1 MRTPKAISVET
12 IIVGCRMNN
21 LKKLARASRSCAMQL
36 DVRTLVISLMLVAGV
51 NSLVMLLA
59 LRYAIPDF
67 FYIVVCNV
75 LVPWGAGKIIQTTV
89 SLGLA
94 MSEKHAS
101 SWDELVQLAD
111 LAMYRVKSKGG
122 NGVAWYEEE
131 IKVKQSI

>member
-1 MRTPKAISVET
+1 
-12 IIVGCRMNN
+12 
-21 LKKLARASRSCAMQL
+21 MQL
-36 DVRTLVISLMLVAGV
+36 DLRALVISLMLMAGV
-51 NSLVMLLA
+51 NSLVMLLAWRYTSSMRNITGFWSVSQLLFLLGTALLA

-67 FYIVVCNV
+67 FSIVVCNV

-94 MSEKHAS
+94 MSEKRTS

-111 LAMYRVKSKGG
+111 LAMYRVKSQGG

>member
-1 MRTPKAISVET
+1 MQCACSV
-12 IIVGCRMNN
+12 
-21 LKKLARASRSCAMQL
+21 
-36 DVRTLVISLMLVAGV
+36 
-51 NSLVMLLA
+51 
-59 LRYAIPDF
+59 
-67 FYIVVCNV
+67 
-75 LVPWGAGKIIQTTV
+75 GAGKIIQTTV

-111 LAMYRVKSKGG
+111 LAMYRVKSQGG

>member
-1 MRTPKAISVET
+1 
-12 IIVGCRMNN
+12 
-21 LKKLARASRSCAMQL
+21 MQL
-36 DVRTLVISLMLVAGV
+36 DLRTLVISLMLVAGV
-51 NSLVMLLA
+51 NSLVMLLAWRYTSSMRNITGFWSVSQLLFLLGTALLA

-111 LAMYRVKSKGG
+111 LAMYRVKSQGG

>member
-1 MRTPKAISVET
+1 
-12 IIVGCRMNN
+12 
-21 LKKLARASRSCAMQL
+21 MQL
-36 DVRTLVISLMLVAGV
+36 DLRTLVISLMLVAGV

-59 LRYAIPDF
+59 WRYTSSMRNITGFWSVSQLLFLLGTALLALRYAIPDF
-67 FYIVVCNV
+67 FSIVVCNV

-111 LAMYRVKSKGG
+111 LAMYRVKSQGG